1 MERGFKYKNMKKIKI
16 VLMMSMV
23 IAVLLASISV
33 FYYYVIY
40 LPQIQNNKQSVESQ
54 KQQAEKLEKENNE
67 ILLDSCL
74 EVAEIKA
81 ENQKESYMENI
92 VGTKT
97 SVETIQWSLDEINER
112 LYKEKEECFKKY
124 K

>member
-1 MERGFKYKNMKKIKI
+1 
-16 VLMMSMV
+16 
-23 IAVLLASISV
+23 
-33 FYYYVIY
+33 
-40 LPQIQNNKQSVESQ
+40 
-54 KQQAEKLEKENNE
+54 
-67 ILLDSCL
+67 
-74 EVAEIKA
+74 
-81 ENQKESYMENI
+81 MENI

>member
-1 MERGFKYKNMKKIKI
+1 
-16 VLMMSMV
+16 MSMV